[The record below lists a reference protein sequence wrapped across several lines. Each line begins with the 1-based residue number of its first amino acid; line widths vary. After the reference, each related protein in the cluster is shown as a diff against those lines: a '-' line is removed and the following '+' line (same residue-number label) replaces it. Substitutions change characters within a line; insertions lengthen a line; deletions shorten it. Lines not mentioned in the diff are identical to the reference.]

1 VVGVV
6 ENSKSSEKASD
17 PIDYI
22 WRWIEDRTGLKRLIL
37 KPQPEFTLF
46 NPHYWLGALA
56 VIAFAFQAVT
66 GFLLMMNYVPLYR
79 TLPTGAENL
88 AWESVNNIIH
98 NVPFGSLIASMHLY
112 GAYAMVMIA
121 FLHLV
126 RNFLIGGYKKPREL
140 MWILGIILGFI
151 TLVYA
156 FTGYLLPMNTVSYGA
171 TSVGVQLASY
181 FPGWIGRVVP
191 SLLKGAVFPDDTLNR
206 FFAFHVVLLPILFIL
221 VLGAKIGLV
230 FEAHGASGPVEV
242 SVEKGPRNRKV
253 NWYPRLIWYSLGLT
267 LVYFAALLIVSAL
280 FPISAGT
287 EYTGGSL
294 GANILPD
301 WYFVW
306 TDIVLRASFFSNQY
320 VLDGLLTMVGVILL
334 LTLIP
339 WVDRSPARH
348 PAQRPLISI
357 LFIALIGEL
366 FALTVYGYLTTTAL
380 EIASAGEIF
389 EVFVFVPLTIV
400 LLGLVIYRFSPAYV
414 VNKGKLWAIKPEWD
428 YAGIKQ
434 EVEAAEA
441 LVSTNLYR
449 GEAGVDLGGKLKSN
463 PEDKP
468 A

>member
-1 VVGVV
+1 M
-6 ENSKSSEKASD
+6 
-17 PIDYI
+17 
-22 WRWIEDRTGLKRLIL
+22 L
-37 KPQPEFTLF
+37 
-46 NPHYWLGALA
+46 
-56 VIAFAFQAVT
+56 
-66 GFLLMMNYVPLYR
+66 
-79 TLPTGAENL
+79 
-88 AWESVNNIIH
+88 
-98 NVPFGSLIASMHLY
+98 
-112 GAYAMVMIA
+112 
-121 FLHLV
+121 
-126 RNFLIGGYKKPREL
+126 
-140 MWILGIILGFI
+140 
-151 TLVYA
+151 
-156 FTGYLLPMNTVSYGA
+156 
-171 TSVGVQLASY
+171 
-181 FPGWIGRVVP
+181 
-191 SLLKGAVFPDDTLNR
+191 
-206 FFAFHVVLLPILFIL
+206 
-221 VLGAKIGLV
+221 
-230 FEAHGASGPVEV
+230 
-242 SVEKGPRNRKV
+242 
-253 NWYPRLIWYSLGLT
+253 
-267 LVYFAALLIVSAL
+267 
-280 FPISAGT
+280 
-287 EYTGGSL
+287 GGSL

-400 LLGLVIYRFSPAYV
+400 LLGMVIYRFSPAYV

-449 GEAGVDLGGKLKSN
+449 GEAGADLGGKLKSN